1 MPTTFNLSIM
11 MKKSLLFLFLITL
24 CSVHLWAQGQV
35 SGKVTRA
42 DDGSPM
48 AGVTVLVVGTQ
59 QGTLTDIEGNF
70 KVAAQDGA
78 TLRFTFVGFGAQE
91 IPVGGRSTINVSMV
105 SQDVELD
112 DVVIT
117 AFGIERDK
125 KALQYSVTEID
136 GSSFTEAR
144 ELNLANSLTGK
155 IAGVNASNLSTGPAG
170 SSRVV
175 IRGNVSLSGNNQPLY
190 IVDGIPI
197 DNSSFG
203 QAGLWGGVDEGDGM
217 SSINP
222 DDIENITVLKGANA
236 AALYGSRASN
246 GVILVTTKSGKA
258 RKGIGVEFNTNY
270 VFEEPIDFFDFQNQ
284 YGQGR
289 DGTKPLDAEDAWS
302 LGNGSNWGARL
313 DGSPVAQFDGVSR
326 PYSYQRDENIKRFY
340 RTGTTWTNTIGFS
353 GGDANH
359 NVRVNASLLDNKS
372 IQPNAGYKRSN
383 ISASYNGKFGDRV
396 TLTSRILYSNE
407 EAQNRPR
414 IADSPGNSLNALL
427 SLPMNYNVDDL
438 KGDPNKL
445 GAIPEGF
452 VAQDGKAVGEEM
464 QISNNLWNA
473 NPWWAAHQFD
483 NDDTRDRI
491 ITSQVVRVELTDFLY
506 AQGRVGMD
514 WFVRRERDLTPY
526 GTGYQRQGSLTER
539 ERRVRETNIE
549 GLLGFSDTY
558 GDLSVD
564 AFIGGNRMRR
574 SSEALTLGGSNF
586 NIPFFHTFANLAN
599 QSPGYGFNEEGINS
613 VFGSATVGY
622 KGFLYLTGTARQD
635 WFSTLAPENNDIL
648 YPSIGGSFVF
658 SELLGLSGGA
668 LTFGKLRASWAQ
680 VGGDTDPYR
689 LLLTYGLGQGHLGQ
703 PNASI
708 SQSSIPNA
716 ALVPLTSTEVE
727 VGFDLRFFDNR
738 LGVDVTYYNQKTT
751 NDILDATI
759 SPTSGFGQTTIN
771 IGEMKNQGVEL
782 LITGRPIQKKD
793 FSWDVSFNVALN
805 DNEVVSL
812 SEGID
817 EIASSG
823 GLGEPRT
830 RWARIFNIVGSPY
843 STIKGQTQ
851 QFIDGQPV
859 FDPDN
864 GAPVVNGEFSVLGN
878 GVHRYTGGIT
888 NTLMWKG
895 IYLDFLVDFKAGGQL
910 YSGSNV
916 RLVGQGD
923 HQMTV
928 EPHSG
933 IGFVSEGREKITV
946 TGVNPDGEPLNMVLG
961 PDLTDGFWGRY
972 GQLSDRF
979 VYDASFIKLRQLS
992 MGYSLPKSLLAST
1005 GVQTVRLSLVAR
1017 NLALLMSKLDN
1028 VDPES
1033 VHNNSNAQGLEY
1045 FSFPQT
1051 RSYGF
1056 NLKIEF

>member
-144 ELNLANSLTGK
+144 ELNLANSLVGK
-155 IAGVNASNLSTGPAG
+155 VAGVNASNLTTGPAG

-222 DDIENITVLKGANA
+222 DDIETISVLKGANA

-270 VFEEPIDFFDFQNQ
+270 VFETPIFNLWDFQDE
-284 YGQGR
+284 YGHGV
-289 DGTKPLDAEDAWS
+289 DGQKPLDTQDAWNR
-302 LGNGSNWGARL
+302 GNGNNWGGRL

-326 PYSYQRDENIKRFY
+326 PYSYRRDQNLQDFY
-340 RTGTTWTNTIGFS
+340 RTGSTWTNTIGFS
-353 GGDANH
+353 GGNADH
-359 NVRVNASLLDNKS
+359 NVRVNASLLENKS
-372 IQPNAGYKRSN
+372 IQPNAGYSRRN
-383 ISASYNGKFGDRV
+383 VSASYNGKFGDRV

-407 EAQNRPR
+407 DAQNRPR

-427 SLPMNYNVDDL
+427 SLPMNYDINDL
-438 KGDPNKL
+438 LGDPDKP
-445 GAIPEGF
+445 GAIPIG
-452 VAQDGKAVGEEM
+452 VTTLDGKATGEEL

-473 NPWWAAHQFD
+473 NPYWAAHQFD
-483 NDDTRDRI
+483 NDDVRDRI
-491 ITSQVVRVELTDFLY
+491 ITSQVARVELTDFLY
-506 AQGRVGMD
+506 VQGRFGMD
-514 WFVRRERDLTPY
+514 FFIRRERDLTPF
-526 GTGYQRQGSLTER
+526 GTGYQRRGSLTER
-539 ERRVRETNIE
+539 ERRIRETNLE

-564 AFIGGNRMRR
+564 AFVGGNRMRR
-574 SSEALTLGGSNF
+574 SSESLTLGGNNF

-613 VFGSATVGY
+613 VFASATVGY
-622 KGFLYLTGTARQD
+622 KGYLYLTGTARQD
-635 WFSTLAPENNDIL
+635 WFSTLNPETNDIL
-648 YPSIGGSFVF
+648 YPSVGGSFVF

-703 PNASI
+703 PNANI
-708 SQSSIPNA
+708 QQGSIPNPD
-716 ALVPLTSTEVE
+716 LVPLTSTEFE

-751 NDILDATI
+751 DDILNATI

-771 IGEMKNQGVEL
+771 IGEMRNQGIEL

-793 FSWDVSFNVALN
+793 FKWDVSFNVAFN
-805 DNEVVSL
+805 DNEVVAL

-817 EIASSG
+817 EIASAG
-823 GLGEPRT
+823 NLGIPRT
-830 RWARIFNIVGSPY
+830 RWVQVFNIVGQPY

-851 QFIDGQPV
+851 QLINGQPV
-859 FDPDN
+859 FDDN
-864 GAPVVNGEFSVLGN
+864 GYPVVNGEFSELGN
-878 GVHRYTGGIT
+878 GVHRVTGGIT
-888 NTLMWKG
+888 NTLSYKG
-895 IYLDFLVDFKAGGQL
+895 IYADFLIDFKLGGDL

-923 HQMTV
+923 HKMTV
-928 EPHSG
+928 EPTSG
-933 IGFVSEGREKITV
+933 LGFVSEGRDKITV
-946 TGVNPDGEPLNMVLG
+946 SGVNEDGEPLNMVL
-961 PDLTDGFWGRY
+961 DAEFTDGFWGRY
-972 GQLSDRF
+972 AQLSDRF
-979 VYDASFIKLRQLS
+979 MYDASFAKLRQVSL
-992 MGYSLPKSLLAST
+992 GYGLPRSILAST
-1005 GVQTVRLSLVAR
+1005 PLQAVRVSFVAR
-1017 NLALLMSKLDN
+1017 NLAILYTNLDN

-1033 VHNNSNAQGLEY
+1033 VSNNSNAQGLEY
-1045 FSFPQT
+1045 FSFPAT

-1056 NLKIEF
+1056 NVKLEF